1 MEGYLRE
8 GDNRPAIVNF
18 EQLQK
23 QVGKV
28 LRVFPQ
34 PITRLPGQPPA
45 SWKRELTLSQ
55 LNAAERWI
63 ELSSPTG
70 HVVRIWGDGV
80 KGFTHPDILELRLQ
94 IVVTSPR
101 EVKLEP
107 IPAAGAQSP
116 ADAAA
121 REAQDL
127 VARAQRLQQ
136 ALRTLPQPGSEPRAD
151 RLLRQASLW
160 DATELEG
167 FRSSANRLG
176 AVTAATA
183 ARAVTHL
190 RFLEDRV
197 LEVRRTSVVLGY
209 NYNRFPWP
217 MWHLHW
223 AEADGDLSQLI
234 VAATSGNS

>member
-1 MEGYLRE
+1 M
-8 GDNRPAIVNF
+8 NI

-23 QVGKV
+23 QVGKT
-28 LRVFPQ
+28 LRIFPQ
-34 PITRLPGQPPA
+34 PITRLPGQPPT

-94 IVVTSPR
+94 IVVISPLK
-101 EVKLEP
+101 VKLEP
-107 IPAAGAQSP
+107 IPASGAHSQ

-160 DATELEG
+160 DAVELEG

-176 AVTAATA
+176 ATTAATA

-190 RFLEDRV
+190 RFLEDGAID
-197 LEVRRTSVVLGY
+197 VRRTSVEHGDD
-209 NYNRFPWP
+209 YNRFPWP

-234 VAATSGNS
+234 VAATSGND